1 MKPVCFMVMPF
12 RRKPVTN
19 GKDDAPKELDY
30 GRLWDAAFRPA
41 LEDLGFLPVR
51 ADLEPGSVIVKDM
64 LNRLKHADLV
74 LADMSLPNG
83 NVYYEVGI
91 RHVARESRCV
101 LVAAD
106 WFKPLFDIDYIRTI
120 LYPLESGEVPDEE
133 AAAIQEQ
140 YFLALSELGEH
151 EKAIAGI
158 QQLIRRFGATPERCG
173 IIGGRFKRLYRQAR
187 EDREKAGQERQ
198 SVDERKHLQEAIKY
212 YEQGMVL
219 DLKWNEPG
227 STECGQVD

>member
-1 MKPVCFMVMPF
+1 MPF

-19 GKDDAPKELDY
+19 GKDDAPKEIDCD
-30 GRLWDAAFRPA
+30 RLWDAAFRPA

-133 AAAIQEQ
+133 AAAIRKLLVAQIPRFVNTTTP
-140 YFLALSELGEH
+140 YHEL
-151 EKAIAGI
+151 
-158 QQLIRRFGATPERCG
+158 
-173 IIGGRFKRLYRQAR
+173 
-187 EDREKAGQERQ
+187 
-198 SVDERKHLQEAIKY
+198 VDEAVEDAFQDQAERISSFQAELAEAAD
-212 YEQGMVL
+212 GA
-219 DLKWNEPG
+219 G
-227 STECGQVD
+227 A